1 MGGAVAAALLVTMAG
16 PVAAAEE
23 RAGLLSSEEVLA
35 LAREWA
41 AAVDEGSPSG
51 DAAEVDETTET
62 AETAE
67 TGAEQAAE
75 PMSGAQ
81 VGAVLADVTRSLTQ
95 PAQGPDGT
103 VAPGAGGTV
112 VADDLGVRAQ
122 FSGHEVPADLAV
134 RVDDLPGAP
143 SARARGPV
151 DPGLPADGVLLVDPF
166 EVVAT
171 DAAGHP
177 VTSFPAQFTTLDA
190 ATPDDPVLDTDV
202 VPGLRLEVAVDAE
215 RVSAADVDR
224 GTVRLFTRESAA
236 DPWTEVPSYLDTET
250 STVLGELDHLSQ
262 FVVVGAPNDP
272 DPRPRIVLDPD
283 NDVADVTAP
292 NGAHVTELPYNM
304 QLATG
309 LQNLFSQACH
319 ADVVLTRDGGSPT
332 VSRQLRAGI
341 AAAANPALLLTIG
354 FNSFAGG
361 PGGSETGGGSRVY
374 FREDPLSVDAGMRLN
389 SELPGYTGRPSLAIT
404 THAALPYGDYAG
416 LPGAKVHLEALH
428 LNHNYDWPVIEH
440 GFSHLVNGVFTGLGK
455 HLEGQGFNCTDY
467 FGGGWPDRPS
477 AADLARWRLL
487 GHMNYLVY
495 GADPVSFSTGNL
507 FEDEPLFTLPGPGA
521 ADTELTLFY
530 NSQDGRPT
538 RVGAGWSFDLGGRAQ
553 RFADGSVMVVRGDGA
568 SFVYEPDGAGG
579 FAADPGNTSTLREIA
594 GGRLEQAD
602 ADGTRRVY
610 DTSDLEGIGEL
621 VTVTDRAGNSTT
633 LTYGVPDGDDA
644 FLPLTGITDAAGQR
658 IAVTNDGLGRITG
671 FALPDGRTWGLTYD
685 GAGDLAVITGPD
697 GRTRVFTYDAAHR
710 MVTATD
716 PAGVRYL
723 HNEYDG
729 AGRVVAQLDAQDNRR
744 TWTYA
749 DTPDDDGLRHV
760 VYTDNEGRPATY
772 WFDAGYRVVRTEDT
786 AGQVEWFTYDG
797 ADRVSRFTDGEGR
810 VTRYTY
816 DPAGNVATETGPDGA
831 VTSYT
836 YDAAGEVTSVTDAGG
851 PDGADR
857 TTSWALSPRGLVDTV
872 VFPDGTR
879 STATYDQAGDV
890 LSETD
895 PEGGTTAYTYD
906 GRGNVVSTTDPT
918 GGVTAF
924 AYDAAN
930 RLTAVTDPLGA
941 TTTYAWD
948 AGDRLV
954 SQTNP
959 DGGVVSITYDA
970 NDHPLTVTDPLGAV
984 TAYTWDE
991 MFRLTSVTDPEGGV
1005 TTYAYNT
1012 EDALVSRTDPEGGVV
1027 TYELDGAYR
1036 PVTVRDP
1043 NGGAW
1048 EITYDAT
1055 GNVLTETT
1063 PEGGTTTST
1072 YDDAGR
1078 LETVT
1083 DPTGGTTAY
1092 AYDAVGRLVAEVDP
1106 TGARTT
1112 YGYDVMDQV
1121 VAVTDPAGETTTYA
1135 YDTAGDL
1142 TSVTDRRGQT
1152 WASEHDPAGRVVAE
1166 TDPLGARTAYS
1177 YDRAGRLTRV
1187 EDPLGAVTAYAYDA
1201 MGRVVTQTDPLGGE
1215 TATAY
1220 DLAGRVVSETEPLD
1234 AVTAYA
1240 YDRAGRLTSVT
1251 DPTGA
1256 VDAYTYDAA
1265 GRQTGT
1271 TDPIGTRTQ
1280 YGYDLAGQLVSVVEA
1295 GGTDLEAATAY
1306 AYDGDGNLTSITD
1319 ARGGVT
1325 SLAYDAA
1332 GRVVSETN
1340 QVGSVWTTA
1349 YDAAGRVER
1358 TQDANGLVT
1367 RSTYDSRGDLVS
1379 TRYADGTTVDLTYDA
1394 EGLPIAMTDPTGAT
1408 AWAYDEAGRLVKQTD
1423 GAGQTLEYAYDGAG
1437 QVTGL
1442 TLPSGDTVASTYDL
1456 AGQLVAQHTPWGD
1469 LDHTWDAAGRLTATA
1484 RTEADGAPS
1493 VESTFAY
1500 DPAGRIT
1507 TLAHL
1512 TPLDPDAPA
1521 VTPDPVTPPA
1531 PVRRGAAECASADSY
1546 LAGRTVPEAGAG
1558 VRCQAAADYA
1568 KNRALPVPDPVAT
1581 NGEGIRLD
1589 YTYDEASN
1597 VTSRTRTTGLV
1608 PAATEAMGSGELPGP
1623 AAGVGTEYSYDALSR
1638 LTGSSS
1644 SNGDRATYAYDSTAN
1659 RTSWSS
1665 TVSGETTAWSA
1676 TYDPAHR
1683 LVAADVHR
1691 GDAAAHVQYAVDGNG
1706 ARLSAAATGDPHLSA
1721 DLQMSATYDA
1731 AGRIRSYATAD
1742 ATTTYSRDGLGR
1754 AVGSATETATGAVAE
1769 SWTFDG
1775 LTAVAGRSGAA
1786 SIAIV
1791 RDQLGTLALE
1801 SDERLAGTV
1810 DGATR
1815 WGLVDAL
1822 GSVIAQASGTGGV
1835 TSITQMMEYGD
1846 VGAGTPGTPGWG
1858 SDVGYSGADMDLAT
1872 GTVNYHQRL
1881 FDPGTG
1887 TWTSRDAWR
1896 GLLAVPATLNRFDF
1910 LTGNPTSQIDVLGF
1924 AGMLI
1929 DGMWGSTRAFTAAK
1943 KAQSPQPPQPPQPPR
1958 NTGGGGSADRC
1969 SYAGGYTGCGN
1980 SGGTY
1985 ASSQGAPDT
1994 RGPSGRTS
2002 ATHGGV
2008 TLTWRSISD
2017 RFRGVWDWTGRWSR
2031 SGAGQLTST
2040 ILGWVSAGTGA
2051 VGAGLALT
2059 GVGAPWAV
2067 GLGLVSLGTGI
2078 ASTAIT
2084 CRARVGASCVIGI
2097 AGLALGGLGSVARI
2111 GQGVLKLT
2119 DDSVQSADILGSFLD
2134 SFLGFTGGGMD
2145 WVSDR
2150 LKFTL

>member
-1 MGGAVAAALLVTMAG
+1 MGGAVAGALLVTMAG
-16 PVAAAEE
+16 PVAAADE

-41 AAVDEGSPSG
+41 AAVDDGSPSG
-51 DAAEVDETTET
+51 DAAAVDET
-62 AETAE
+62 AEA
-67 TGAEQAAE
+67 GAEQAAE

-95 PAQGPDGT
+95 PAQAPDGT

-122 FSGHEVPADLAV
+122 FSGHEVPSDLAV

-143 SARARGPV
+143 SARARGSA
-151 DPGLPADGVLLVDPF
+151 DPGLPTDGILLVDPF

-177 VTSFPAQFTTLDA
+177 VTSFPVQFTTLDA

-202 VPGLRLEVAVDAE
+202 VPGLRLEVAVNAE

-236 DPWTEVPSYLDTET
+236 DPWTEVPSYLDAET

-262 FVVVGAPNDP
+262 FVVVGTPNDP

-341 AAAANPALLLTIG
+341 AAAANPSLLLTIG

-361 PGGSETGGGSRVY
+361 PGGSESGGGSRVY
-374 FREDPLSVDAGMRLN
+374 FREDPLSIDAGLRLN

-507 FEDEPLFTLPGPGA
+507 FEDEPLFTLPGRGA
-521 ADTELTLFY
+521 GDTEITLFY

-538 RVGAGWSFDLGGRAQ
+538 RVGTGWSFDLGGRAQ
-553 RFADGSVMVVRGDGA
+553 RFSDGSVMVVRGDGA
-568 SFVYEPDGAGG
+568 SFVYEPDGGGG
-579 FAADPGNTSTLREIA
+579 FTADPGNTSSLREIA

-621 VTVTDRAGNSTT
+621 VTLTDRAGNATT

-644 FLPLTGITDAAGQR
+644 FVPLTGITDAAGQR
-658 IAVTNDGLGRITG
+658 IAVTNDGAGRVTG
-671 FALPDGRTWGLTYD
+671 FTLPDGRTWGLTYD

-697 GRTRVFTYDAAHR
+697 GRTRAFTYDAAHR

-749 DTPDDDGLRHV
+749 DTPDGDGLRHV

-786 AGQVEWFTYDG
+786 AGQVERFTYDG

-857 TTSWALSPRGLVDTV
+857 TTSWALSPRGLVDAV

-895 PEGGTTAYTYD
+895 PEGGTTAHTYD

-918 GGVTAF
+918 GGVTAY

-930 RLTAVTDPLGA
+930 RLTAATDPLGA

-954 SQTNP
+954 SQTNA

-1012 EDALVSRTDPEGGVV
+1012 EDALVSQTEPEGGIV

-1036 PVTVRDP
+1036 PVTVLDP

-1055 GNVLTETT
+1055 GNVLAETT

-1078 LETVT
+1078 LKTVT

-1135 YDTAGDL
+1135 YDVAGDL

-1166 TDPLGARTAYS
+1166 MDPLGTRTAYS
-1177 YDRAGRLTRV
+1177 YDEGGRLTSV
-1187 EDPLGAVTAYAYDA
+1187 ADALGAVTAYAYDA

-1220 DLAGRVVSETEPLD
+1220 DVAGRVVSETDPLG
-1234 AVTAYA
+1234 AVTAYS
-1240 YDRAGRLTSVT
+1240 YDRAARLTSVT

-1271 TDPIGTRTQ
+1271 TDPNGTRTQ
-1280 YGYDLAGQLVSVVEA
+1280 YGYDLAGQLVSVAEA
-1295 GGTDLEAATAY
+1295 AGTDLEATTAY
-1306 AYDGDGNLTSITD
+1306 AYDDDGNLTSITD
-1319 ARGGVT
+1319 ARGGVA

-1367 RSTYDSRGDLVS
+1367 RFGYDSRGDLTS
-1379 TRYADGTTVDLTYDA
+1379 TRYADGTTIDLAYDA
-1394 EGLPIAMTDPTGAT
+1394 GSMPIAMTDPTGAT

-1423 GAGQTLEYAYDGAG
+1423 GAGQTLAYAYDAAG

-1442 TLPSGDTVASTYDL
+1442 TLPSGHTVASTYDL

-1469 LDHTWDAAGRLTATA
+1469 LNHTWDAAGRLTATA
-1484 RTEADGAPS
+1484 RTEADGAPG

-1512 TPLDPDAPA
+1512 TPLDPDAAA

-1531 PVRRGAAECASADSY
+1531 PVRRGAVECTSADAY

-1568 KNRALPVPDPVAT
+1568 KNRALPVPDLVAT
-1581 NGEGIRLD
+1581 NGDGIRLD
-1589 YTYDEASN
+1589 YTYDAASN
-1597 VTSRTRTTGLV
+1597 ATRRTRTTGQV
-1608 PAATEAMGSGELPGP
+1608 SAATEAMGSGELPGP
-1623 AAGVGTEYSYDALSR
+1623 AAGVGVGTEYSYDALSR

-1683 LVAADVHR
+1683 LVAADVQR
-1691 GDAAAHVQYAVDGNG
+1691 GDAAAQVQYVVDSNG

-1731 AGRIRSYATAD
+1731 AGRMRSYATAD

-1754 AVGSATETATGAVAE
+1754 AVGSATETATVTVAE

-1775 LTAVAGRSGAA
+1775 LTAVAGRSGSD

-1801 SDERLAGTV
+1801 SDERLAGTL

-1822 GSVIAQASGTGGV
+1822 GSVIAQASGAAGAV
-1835 TSITQMMEYGD
+1835 SITQAMEYDALGD
-1846 VGAGTPGTPGWG
+1846 ASPATSGWG
-1858 SDVGYSGADMDLAT
+1858 SAVGYSGQDTDLAA
-1872 GTVNYHQRL
+1872 GTVKYHQRVY
-1881 FDPGTG
+1881 DPITG
-1887 TWTSRDAWR
+1887 AWTSRDAWR
-1896 GLLAVPATLNRFDF
+1896 GLLEVPVTLNGFAF
-1910 LTGNPTSQIDVLGF
+1910 LTSNPTSRVDILGY

-1929 DGMWGSTRAFTAAK
+1929 DGMWGSRAAVKRSGPKDSSGYAPGWRPGYYPAEGKVNLRQPITSLTTADPNRSVRNGGRGVDPHAPIARTAHTHLPLSQQIHDMLVSHGIKSAGFTLGGCLLICLELQRVYDTQTRQWYTYYGTGLGLTASISVGV
-1943 KAQSPQPPQPPQPPR
+1943 QTGESVR
-1958 NTGGGGSADRC
+1958 SGMTGGAGCEAGNVSVDGVWGEG
-1969 SYAGGYTGCGN
+1969 AGG
-1980 SGGTY
+1980 
-1985 ASSQGAPDT
+1985 D
-1994 RGPSGRTS
+1994 
-2002 ATHGGV
+2002 
-2008 TLTWRSISD
+2008 
-2017 RFRGVWDWTGRWSR
+2017 
-2031 SGAGQLTST
+2031 
-2040 ILGWVSAGTGA
+2040 ILNFDS
-2051 VGAGLALT
+2051 
-2059 GVGAPWAV
+2059 V
-2067 GLGLVSLGTGI
+2067 GLGSGFGWP
-2078 ASTAIT
+2078 
-2084 CRARVGASCVIGI
+2084 VGCQF
-2097 AGLALGGLGSVARI
+2097 SVGWNVR
-2111 GQGVLKLT
+2111 
-2119 DDSVQSADILGSFLD
+2119 
-2134 SFLGFTGGGMD
+2134 
-2145 WVSDR
+2145 
-2150 LKFTL
+2150 